1 MQKINVGI
9 GSIDRSVD
17 GGVSKDGLTA
27 ELINMRVT
35 ASSVEPV
42 GSPILLQQFAREP
55 VYIHKNSGYE
65 HYICYNGTSL
75 TYDYKRE
82 NGKFIATGGVIVEVS
97 KLVSVESIGNMLI
110 IISESGIGYALYK
123 DGAYGYIGEKPELP
137 YVEFTADYEIA
148 KKLVINRDGY
158 SVGGSTVEG
167 DTNTFKIDAE
177 GVFSKEI
184 VKLEEE
190 GYLTDVVFIRYGL
203 RLVDGSIMFGSP
215 VYVAASTVNKVSFLL
230 SDGKV
235 YPTGYLAYYKL
246 AYQVKDSLQ
255 ISAWSD
261 LVKSIDIFICPV
273 RQYLYGDIP
282 FKTTTAE
289 VPVPVVSNYST
300 LFEQVSNFYLVGS
313 IGIENI
319 SSGKTELS
327 IPKEVLLNIEQQE
340 TMPIDD
346 FSQNTISGTA
356 SYVYNGRLHL
366 ADITTKLYEGYD
378 ARYYGSTNPDNS
390 ESYSGSSVG
399 ITIVTENGEEKIASA
414 SQTFTGRKLS
424 PVLAYPDYRAISMTI
439 YASSG
444 SGKKVFLKKHPFLNM
459 AYYQDPELLPIDLS
473 ESVSKVTSDNYPTRE
488 PNKIKVSALNN
499 PLSFPVANT
508 YTVSNGDI
516 VGMASATSA
525 LSTGQFGQFPV
536 YVFATDGVYALEVGS
551 SDVVYARSTPVT
563 RDVCANAK
571 TITATDDAIVFATE
585 ESLVLLQ
592 GSTSTNLSTMIEGYL
607 PTFIDSSPQLKKVAG
622 IPNLTNSL
630 SAIEFRT
637 YIKDAVVGYSY
648 NDKEIIVSNEN
659 YDYSY
664 VYNMKS
670 GGWYKTSHRVRMF
683 LNSYPECF
691 AYFEDGGV
699 YDMYNPHRTVNN
711 ILLITKPIKFGS
723 LVHKRILQ
731 SAIRG
736 MVRPSLSDVYYK
748 GEPVMYREQPVQI
761 FSNCGFYVFGSN
773 DAEHFTLVAG
783 KEKIVD
789 IRDLIT
795 KMNKTKAYKY
805 FVIGMAGGVRTDVSF
820 NYFEFILDDTYT
832 NRLR

>member
-123 DGAYGYIGEKPELP
+123 NGAYSYIGEKPELP
-137 YVEFTADYEIA
+137 CLLFTQNVETRGTNEYA
-148 KKLVINRDGY
+148 
-158 SVGGSTVEG
+158 GS
-167 DTNTFKIDAE
+167 
-177 GVFSKEI
+177 FSKTEGEDAYKI
-184 VKLEEE
+184 AASGMFYKLKNQIEGN
-190 GYLTDVVFIRYGL
+190 GYLHETMYIRYGL
-203 RLVDGSIMFGSP
+203 RLVDGSIILGSP
-215 VYVAASTVNKVSFLL
+215 VTALRGGGGRIDFNTTGAD
-230 SDGKV
+230 DGQVKAWV
-235 YPTGYLAYYKL
+235 GITGYYTLSYKTL
-246 AYQVKDSLQ
+246 DTKSIAS
-255 ISAWSD
+255 WSD
-261 LVKSIDIFICPV
+261 LVQSIDVFAAFRPIIDAENP
-273 RQYLYGDIP
+273 P
-282 FKTTTAE
+282 FKTKFGTEYFPE
-289 VPVPVVSNYST
+289 VGNLS
-300 LFEQVSNFYLVGS
+300 SNFSTVDNYYLIHS
-313 IGIENI
+313 IGIGDL
-319 SSGKTELS
+319 SSGTIS
-327 IPKEVLLNIEQQE
+327 IPKEVLQNIEQQE
-340 TMPIDD
+340 TMPLDD
-346 FSQNTISGTA
+346 FSHNTVSGNV

-366 ADITTKLYEGYD
+366 GDITTKLFNGFD
-378 ARYYGSTNPDNS
+378 ARYYQNAVEVSQ
-390 ESYSGSSVG
+390 SYPSSSVE
-399 ITIVTENGEEKIASA
+399 ITIVTENGNERILSDKE
-414 SQTFTGRKLS
+414 TFTGRLLS
-424 PVLAYPDYRAISMTI
+424 PVLAYPDYRATGMTI
-439 YASSG
+439 RDG
-444 SGKKVFLKKHPFLNM
+444 SGKGKTVRLQKHPFLNM
-459 AYYQDPELLPIDLS
+459 AYYQEPTLSAIDLTDS
-473 ESVSKVTSDNYPTRE
+473 TSSSGTSDNSPTRE

-536 YVFATDGVYALEVGS
+536 YVFATDGVYALEVGNG
-551 SDVVYARSTPVT
+551 DVVYARSTPVT
-563 RDVCANAK
+563 RDVCANSK

-622 IPNLTNSL
+622 IPNLDNSL

-736 MVRPSLSDVYYK
+736 MIRPSLSDLYYK
-748 GEPVMYREQPVQI
+748 GEPVMFRDQPVQI

-795 KMNKTKAYKY
+795 KMNKSKAYKY
-805 FVIGMAGGVRTDVSF
+805 FVVALAGGVRTDVAF